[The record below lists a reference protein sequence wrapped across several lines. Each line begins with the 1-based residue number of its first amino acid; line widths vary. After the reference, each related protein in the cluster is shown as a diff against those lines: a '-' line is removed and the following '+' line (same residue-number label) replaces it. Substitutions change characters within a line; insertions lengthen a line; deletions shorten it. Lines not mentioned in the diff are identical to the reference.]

1 MNYFLSFLL
10 ILFLNCDS
18 QSIKAP
24 SDDIPFEEVHHFSYQ
39 LISQNSQLLD
49 NQDKIESV
57 YKVIHSKTEGNRL
70 APIPTLMPNETYL
83 VFRPI
88 LKNSNDV
95 EIKSVLMKNNALHI
109 KVAEFNNPE
118 MEKQSRHS
126 PSILIKIS
134 KKIKPTNIIIEY

>member
-24 SDDIPFEEVHHFSYQ
+24 SDDIDFEEVHHFSYQ
-39 LISQNSQLLD
+39 LISQNSLLLD

-95 EIKSVLMKNNALHI
+95 EIKSVLMKNNALYI

-134 KKIKPTNIIIEY
+134 KKIKPTKIIIEY